1 MDFAGI
7 FSGTTATL
15 VIVDGWTVTAACVGD
30 SRCVLDAQGVVTALT
45 IDHRFDTND
54 EECVS
59 PSTGF
64 MLDTYSGLDFIS
76 ATSTMVDSTVPP
88 GCCTGGIAS

>member
-1 MDFAGI
+1 MLWYEFSGI

-30 SRCVLDAQGVVTALT
+30 SRCVLDAQGTVTALT

-54 EECVS
+54 EEYV
-59 PSTGF
+59 PSW
-64 MLDTYSGLDFIS
+64 LKNKNKN
-76 ATSTMVDSTVPP
+76 
-88 GCCTGGIAS
+88 GIQ